1 MKTAITALVVGRA
14 GKPKGAGRV
23 QPLFDAALSHRKS
36 KSSQWGSVAS
46 TGLRRSPTS
55 DPGNSAYRAQ
65 NRDLDNCGD
74 DGGDDGDNCG
84 DDGDDD
90 ICGDDGDR
98 KRVSRLGLFQS
109 GYGDPPRRRSA
120 KARRHWEWDQAIRQM
135 TARSEVTFRSEA
147 PRWLEQ
153 YSATSGRK

>member
-55 DPGNSAYRAQ
+55 DPGTSAYRAH
-65 NRDLDNCGD
+65 NRDRGGDNCGD
-74 DGGDDGDNCG
+74 DGGDNCG
-84 DDGDDD
+84 YDGGDDDGVDGVDGDDD
-90 ICGDDGDR
+90 R
-98 KRVSRLGLFQS
+98 QRASRLG
-109 GYGDPPRRRSA
+109 
-120 KARRHWEWDQAIRQM
+120 
-135 TARSEVTFRSEA
+135 
-147 PRWLEQ
+147 
-153 YSATSGRK
+153 